1 MGQHRTSAFPCESY
15 VCISALV
22 SITLQITT
30 RRREILTPSLKEAL
44 SNEVRR
50 LDLSHIPLS
59 LSDRG
64 DLGDSIVEVGLSAQQ
79 RIARNSEVLS
89 EGEQR
94 GLAIAC
100 FLAELNEIGSD
111 HGIIL
116 DDPSRLSIILA

>member
-1 MGQHRTSAFPCESY
+1 
-15 VCISALV
+15 
-22 SITLQITT
+22 
-30 RRREILTPSLKEAL
+30 
-44 SNEVRR
+44 
-50 LDLSHIPLS
+50 
-59 LSDRG
+59 
-64 DLGDSIVEVGLSAQQ
+64 VGLSAQQ